1 MRFYKLNIIKQNS
14 QKNRTV
20 GTFKKVTFK
29 FGTTSFF
36 TKKKVRFELLYFVF
50 LKKFFKNLNNSK
62 IKKNLNKRGLWFF
75 FKSNYPLS
83 KKSKNSRMGK
93 GKGVFLRWVV
103 ILSAFSNIAEFNN
116 HNLIILKK
124 ILKKLN
130 KISGSIFFLN
140 KKI

>member
-1 MRFYKLNIIKQNS
+1 MRFHKLNIIKQNS

-20 GTFKKVTFK
+20 GSFKKICLK
-29 FGTTSFF
+29 YGTTSFF
-36 TKKKVRFELLYFVF
+36 TKKKVRFELIYFVF

-62 IKKNLNKRGLWFF
+62 IKKTLNRRGIWFF

-103 ILSAFSNIAEFNN
+103 ILHAFSNLVEFNN
-116 HNLIILKK
+116 YNFIVLKK
-124 ILKKLN
+124 ILQKLN
-130 KISGSIFFLN
+130 KISGSKFYLF
-140 KKI
+140 KM